1 MTGMVR
7 ESGDMVTIA
16 YEQGMEHDA
25 LSVTMPDGEHF
36 QGKVVM
42 VGRTTGISSGF
53 ANLSAH
59 SSTGAHA
66 SGSGYAFGV
75 ANTDTGNMQAIL
87 FGNRGHSMRCSF
99 QYANT
104 SGLTN
109 AGGIG
114 VCETSA
120 GKVIDVQW

>member
-1 MTGMVR
+1 MG
-7 ESGDMVTIA
+7 SI
-16 YEQGMEHDA
+16 
-25 LSVTMPDGEHF
+25 F
-36 QGKVVM
+36 QGKVMM
-42 VGRTTGISSGF
+42 VGRTTGVSSGF

-75 ANTDTGNMQAIL
+75 AKTYTGNMQGTL
-87 FGNRGHSMRCSF
+87 FGDRGHSMRCSF
-99 QYANT
+99 QYADT

-114 VCETSA
+114 VCETSS
-120 GKVIDVQW
+120 GEVIDVQW